1 MSPRRDCR
9 NRSGAALLFAIVIS
23 AVVGIAAM
31 ALSQAAADTRRSA
44 TLESAGARA
53 SAVADS
59 ARSLAFAA
67 IADGGWRVLTTPG
80 TAYQVA
86 AGPTAHGNWRVHIG
100 RTGWLTLLVR
110 GTASIASG
118 VPGVSASADSRAVVP
133 LLAPLEVPRSAV
145 TGAAPWS
152 VATGATIDISGAAPT
167 EIICRDGDTV
177 TPTRLAPAPDLS
189 GVSLPAVD
197 PDTVTDSLV
206 GAFRLTR
213 STVSQPLRIRGMV
226 VVDTDLHIGAD
237 LELTGVLVSRGSVH
251 PAGGRLDVVGA
262 VVAGD
267 AGGGASGLGPL
278 DRVRYDA
285 CAIRRAVEQ
294 VTHPASGAAWSTLR
308 LF

>member
-1 MSPRRDCR
+1 MLPRRECR
-9 NRSGAALLFAIVIS
+9 NRPGAALLFAIVIS
-23 AVVGIAAM
+23 AVVGIAAV
-31 ALSQAAADTRRSA
+31 ALWQATADTRRSA
-44 TLESAGARA
+44 ALESSGARA

-67 IADGGWRVLTTPG
+67 IADGSWRALTTPG

-86 AGPTAHGNWRVHIG
+86 TGTTGHGNWRVDIG
-100 RTGWLTLLVR
+100 RTGWRTLVIR
-110 GTASIASG
+110 GTASMSSG
-118 VPGVSASADSRAVVP
+118 VPGVSARADSRAVVP
-133 LLAPLEVPRSAV
+133 LVAPLEVPRSAV
-145 TGAAPWS
+145 TGTAPWS
-152 VATGATIDISGAAPT
+152 VAAGATIDIAGSASA
-167 EIICRDGDTV
+167 EIICRDGDIV

-189 GVSLPAVD
+189 GLSLPAVD
-197 PDTVTDSLV
+197 PDTVTDSLI

-213 STVSQPLRIRGMV
+213 STVSQPLRIRGML

-237 LELTGVLVSRGSVH
+237 LELTGVLVTRGSVH
-251 PAGGRLDVVGA
+251 PAGGWLDVVGA

-294 VTHPASGAAWSTLR
+294 VTRAAPGAAWSTLR